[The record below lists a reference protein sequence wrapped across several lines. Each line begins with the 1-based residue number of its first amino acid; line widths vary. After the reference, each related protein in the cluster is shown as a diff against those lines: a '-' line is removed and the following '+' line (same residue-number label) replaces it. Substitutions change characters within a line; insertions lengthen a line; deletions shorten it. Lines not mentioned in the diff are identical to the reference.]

1 MLPFRS
7 SLSNSQILGSQCSL
21 SSLLCSLRSLR
32 SFFSPLL
39 SCRYTFGSA
48 STPSAPRDERVNGES
63 ERVTRE
69 RMETWHRLTLDLW
82 LAKDNRFLNPKSSY
96 KRILM
101 APSCRF
107 IWLGWS
113 GRESF
118 APSSFLW
125 LTLHSHPASLSVG
138 SSSLLSSLA
147 HPRLRRDGVKCGE
160 TKDTEHD
167 TTERQEVKGKD
178 EPTGRNRGGM
188 VGLFT
193 VALYLSIPLTPLLL
207 PSFVSS
213 LAPYVPRSSLTP
225 FVTRGER
232 REHRVREGVKGA
244 RCERVTRTGVKSD
257 VTRERGLLPVHCQ
270 PLLILLLHITSSSR
284 AEGSGTRPEVR

>member
-1 MLPFRS
+1 MERNRGRPFA
-7 SLSNSQILGSQCSL
+7 
-21 SSLLCSLRSLR
+21 
-32 SFFSPLL
+32 
-39 SCRYTFGSA
+39 RY
-48 STPSAPRDERVNGES
+48 
-63 ERVTRE
+63 
-69 RMETWHRLTLDLW
+69 
-82 LAKDNRFLNPKSSY
+82 
-96 KRILM
+96 
-101 APSCRF
+101 
-107 IWLGWS
+107 
-113 GRESF
+113 
-118 APSSFLW
+118 
-125 LTLHSHPASLSVG
+125 ASLSLG
-138 SSSLLSSLA
+138 RFILPSLVPRSGRFHL
-147 HPRLRRDGVKCGE
+147 PRLRRDGVKCGE

-193 VALYLSIPLTPLLL
+193 VALSLSIPLTPLLL

-257 VTRERGLLPVHCQ
+257 VRRDGHGPRNEW
-270 PLLILLLHITSSSR
+270 SK
-284 AEGSGTRPEVR
+284 